1 MSMRR
6 IAFLLPS
13 AATGKLTG
21 ELARREKILRS
32 IAGPDTEIDI
42 FGLEEDPA
50 KSHLGAIQSE
60 YEASMEVPESI
71 KCAQEAERAGYQ
83 ALIIS
88 CGGDP
93 GVEPLREVV
102 NVPVVPPGMAAQ
114 HVCSMLG
121 RRFSILTSGEGVPMR
136 IEIHERDG
144 LMKLIS
150 IHPIGLSVPDI
161 RVRQKEAFEALVREG
176 RRAVREFGASSVT
189 YGCMSIGFLM
199 VDERLSKEIGV
210 PAVNPVKVAVKAAE
224 MFIDLG
230 LTHSKLAYPIP
241 PSLRKP
247 V

>member
-1 MSMRR
+1 MRR

-32 IAGPDTEIDI
+32 IAGADTEIDI
-42 FGLEEDPA
+42 FGLEKDPA
-50 KSHLGAIQSE
+50 RSHLGAIQSE

-121 RRFSILTSGEGVPMR
+121 RRFSILTSGEGAPMR
-136 IEIHERDG
+136 MEIYERDG

-161 RVRQKEAFEALVREG
+161 RVRQKDVFEALVREG
-176 RRAVREFGASSVT
+176 RRAVDEFGANSVT

-199 VDERLSKEIGV
+199 VDERLADEIGV
-210 PAVNPVKVAVKAAE
+210 PTVNPVKVAVKAAE

-241 PSLRKP
+241 PSLKKP
-247 V
+247 R